1 MATTMSELKRRLLA
15 LSSDSGDQ
23 NQLAASL
30 DDLDRSHALMTKWEA
45 EPGLADIL
53 EELYARLLAAF
64 GDLRSVEGL
73 RILDIAC
80 GSSSSHAPPQFHL
93 RTAKGRRPISSPIGN
108 GFAAVFEPWFPRILL
123 TLGAEPVGVD
133 RGDLSGER
141 FEAYNLDLGQPGALD
156 FLPANSFDAVQ
167 DSRLFGSPE
176 FRAQFPKAE
185 DRLAVAREIVKQE
198 VRLLKQEGKVIHS
211 DARDLIRRQA

>member
-1 MATTMSELKRRLLA
+1 
-15 LSSDSGDQ
+15 
-23 NQLAASL
+23 
-30 DDLDRSHALMTKWEA
+30 
-45 EPGLADIL
+45 
-53 EELYARLLAAF
+53 
-64 GDLRSVEGL
+64 
-73 RILDIAC
+73 
-80 GSSSSHAPPQFHL
+80 
-93 RTAKGRRPISSPIGN
+93 
-108 GFAAVFEPWFPRILL
+108 VFEPWFPRILL